1 LSFGKS
7 TPAIRATVPP
17 YTTTENN
24 AKYKLKNSKC
34 KIHEQTSPFAICIL
48 QFDLMVFY
56 PWRCLWRLF
65 SQITRTMPL
74 RLMTL
79 HLLQIFRTEDRT
91 FIADTLPIFKV
102 FYPCADAPTRKRRRS
117 LLETIG
123 DSSPRQIIGRQL
135 YRDLVS
141 RQNLDEVHPHLAG
154 YVRQDL
160 MAIFHLDPEHGVG
173 EGLQDRPLDF
183 NRVFL

>member
-1 LSFGKS
+1 MQIEKFKMQN
-7 TPAIRATVPP
+7 
-17 YTTTENN
+17 Y
-24 AKYKLKNSKC
+24 
-34 KIHEQTSPFAICIL
+34 EQISPFAICIL
-48 QFDLMVFY
+48 QFNVMVFY

-102 FYPCADAPTRKRRRS
+102 FYLCAGAPPRKLRRS

-173 EGLQDRPLDF
+173 EGLQNRPLNF

>member
-24 AKYKLKNSKC
+24 AECKLKNSKC
-34 KIHEQTSPFAICIL
+34 KICEQVSPFAICIF

-102 FYPCADAPTRKRRRS
+102 FYLVRRCPDQEAP
-117 LLETIG
+117 
-123 DSSPRQIIGRQL
+123 
-135 YRDLVS
+135 
-141 RQNLDEVHPHLAG
+141 
-154 YVRQDL
+154 
-160 MAIFHLDPEHGVG
+160 
-173 EGLQDRPLDF
+173 PLPT
-183 NRVFL
+183 